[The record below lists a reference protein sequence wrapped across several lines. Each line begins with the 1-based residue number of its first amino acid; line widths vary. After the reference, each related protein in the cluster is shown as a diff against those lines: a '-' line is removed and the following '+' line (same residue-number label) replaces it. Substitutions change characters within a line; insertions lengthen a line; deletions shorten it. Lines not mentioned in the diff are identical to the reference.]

1 LGKKNLLEVDL
12 GTMTSLKKDQVH
24 VDEMRA
30 AQKGQNI
37 TDEDSNYRLVMIG
50 RKISEEE
57 SN

>member
-1 LGKKNLLEVDL
+1 
-12 GTMTSLKKDQVH
+12 MTSLSKDQVH
-24 VDEMRA
+24 VDEMQA